1 MGHQRVADVLR
12 ELREDV
18 QRALLQR
25 VGAVRD
31 ALEQERQ
38 QLGPLAFFQ
47 NASGELADGVARF
60 AHDGSRLLFLQNLQ
74 QLAFDAVLRLLLQV
88 GPQTDLV
95 FRQHAPQE
103 N

>member
-1 MGHQRVADVLR
+1 MDQ
-12 ELREDV
+12 
-18 QRALLQR
+18 
-25 VGAVRD
+25 
-31 ALEQERQ
+31 
-38 QLGPLAFFQ
+38 
-47 NASGELADGVARF
+47 
-60 AHDGSRLLFLQNLQ
+60 RLLFLQNLQ